1 MSAGRSIPNS
11 TLACRIACP
20 CLVCLGVAAG
30 TLPASAFRPFDGTDA
45 AVVDQGRLEI
55 ELQPAGLLK
64 DVSGTNLVAPAVRFN
79 YGFAKNWEAVWEGQ
93 IETPLSPSGPTSL
106 QAAGAFLKTVLREGS
121 LQNKTGPSIATEFGV
136 LLPDSRDSSGT
147 GASLAGIVS
156 QRWDWGSI
164 HLNGA
169 VSVTREHHGDLFVG
183 AIIEGPATWTVRP
196 VAEVFY
202 EKEFATSETVSG
214 LVGLIWQVRE
224 EVAVDLGLRHA
235 VTSGHAVNELRAGVT
250 FSIPVTG
257 EASRSEKNADA
268 RVAGLRARR
277 TN

>member
-1 MSAGRSIPNS
+1 MGSGAASISAAARGVWTCSTRNKTAIDELHASRRLQARGRRFSPGKLIASCSPRVHRPESRLPSGCIAPSRNLLSEDRSMSAGRSIPNS

-45 AVVDQGRLEI
+45 AVVHQGRLEI

-156 QRWDWGSI
+156 
-164 HLNGA
+164 
-169 VSVTREHHGDLFVG
+169 
-183 AIIEGPATWTVRP
+183 
-196 VAEVFY
+196 
-202 EKEFATSETVSG
+202 
-214 LVGLIWQVRE
+214 
-224 EVAVDLGLRHA
+224 
-235 VTSGHAVNELRAGVT
+235 
-250 FSIPVTG
+250 
-257 EASRSEKNADA
+257 
-268 RVAGLRARR
+268 
-277 TN
+277 